1 MQQPEVIRANVYVNG
16 VQLGGM
22 TPDAAARKLRQWW
35 EVERLR
41 TVTLNSPVVK
51 DLPALTPGKLGI
63 KFDDAA
69 TVAALPKGNPT
80 VGFVSQ
86 IGQPEP
92 ERLDVAPKFA
102 VIGRVAPELIAAID
116 KVNENLSEAKV
127 EFVAGQIKLTPE
139 KTPVALSEEAFQQNL
154 SNILSNPKDWSLPL
168 PLTEGKKRIPDEEL
182 GKIREVVSSFS
193 TTFSAGNR
201 PRSSNIRL
209 AAQYFDGKILLP
221 GQRISYND
229 TVGQRTR
236 ARGFKEAGVYVN
248 GRHDTGI
255 GGGICQVS
263 TTLYN
268 AALFANM
275 KIVQR
280 QCHSLPVPYVPVG
293 RDATV
298 NWGSIDLVL
307 ENNLGQPIAIDSE
320 YTPGRLTFRILGTKV
335 PGQMVKITGTGVR
348 YRDRGVRRVVDPSIP
363 AGVTRVIEGG
373 SAARATST
381 FRTVYVNGQVV
392 KREPLGVSSY
402 YGSPRIIAVGSRRAA
417 PKPAPVAPPDGTGL

>member
-1 MQQPEVIRANVYVNG
+1 
-16 VQLGGM
+16 
-22 TPDAAARKLRQWW
+22 
-35 EVERLR
+35 
-41 TVTLNSPVVK
+41 
-51 DLPALTPGKLGI
+51 
-63 KFDDAA
+63 
-69 TVAALPKGNPT
+69 VAALPKGNPT

-92 ERLDVAPKFA
+92 ARLDVAPKFT
-102 VIGRVAPELIAAID
+102 VIGKVSPELRAAIA
-116 KVNENLSEAKV
+116 KVNEDLSEAKV
-127 EFVAGQIKLTPE
+127 EFIRGQIKLTPE
-139 KTPVALSEEAFQQNL
+139 KTPLALDESALQQNL
-154 SNILSNPKDWSLPL
+154 ANILSNPKDWSLPL
-168 PLTEGKKRIPDEEL
+168 PLTEGQKRIPDEEL
-182 GKIREVVSSFS
+182 EKIREVVSSFA

-209 AAQYFDGKILLP
+209 AAQYFDGKILMP
-221 GQRISYND
+221 GERLSYNE

-236 ARGFKEAGVYVN
+236 ARGFREAGVYVN

-268 AALFANM
+268 AALYANM

-335 PGQMVKITGTGVR
+335 PGQEVKITGTGIR

-373 SAARATST
+373 AAARTTST
-381 FRTVYVNGQVV
+381 FRTVYVNGEVV
-392 KREPLGVSSY
+392 KRESLGTSSY
-402 YGSPRIIAVGSRRAA
+402 YGSPRIIAVGSRRSV
-417 PKPAPVAPPDGTGL
+417 PKPATVVANDSTTDL